1 MPKPIPSLRT
11 IVSRIAIDTTPLRES
26 RDLRRLIT
34 GGFISN
40 IGTQAALVALPFQL
54 YDESHSALAVGMLGA
69 AELVPLITMALLGGA
84 LADRVDR
91 RKLLLFDQI
100 GLVACSATLAALA
113 FSGWSPIA
121 MLYLIGALLAG
132 FGSVQNVARGA
143 IVPNLI
149 APERLRSALAL
160 NYGLQSLSLVI
171 GPGLGG
177 LVIAAGG
184 VGTAYAID
192 AISCFALVF
201 AVIEMAPQPPGHTT
215 FKADGATA
223 DVEVV
228 DVGADTGTVAAD
240 ARPAAEAPNP
250 TTTSA
255 PEPQES
261 IGRSIADGLRFVR
274 SKPALLGSFAIDL
287 SAMTFGMPRTL
298 FPVMAVSIYHAGASG
313 TGLLYAAV
321 SAGSTV
327 AALTTGW
334 LARTRKLGIV
344 VIWAVV
350 AWGGA
355 IAIAGLAGSIW
366 IAAFML
372 AVAGAADSV
381 SAVCRSTI
389 NQTVTP
395 DIMRGRMSAV
405 FSLVVTSGPR
415 LGDIESGTVASLT
428 TTRFSVV
435 SGGVATIVAAGL
447 LAVSVPA
454 LARYDAEVAIA
465 EAEALER
472 DLAGGTPRTV

>member
-1 MPKPIPSLRT
+1 MLDSGVTTPEPQPKPTLR
-11 IVSRIAIDTTPLRES
+11 SRVAIDTTPLRES
-26 RDLRRLIT
+26 PDLRRLIL

-40 IGTQAALVALPFQL
+40 VGTQAALVALPFQL
-54 YDESHSALAVGMLGA
+54 YAETKSPFAVGMLGA
-69 AELVPLITMALLGGA
+69 AELVPLIVMSLLGGA

-91 RKLLLFDQI
+91 RRLLLLDQI
-100 GLVACSATLAALA
+100 GLVACSAALATLAFTDWTPL
-113 FSGWSPIA
+113 A
-121 MLYLIGALLAG
+121 MLYLLGALLAG

-143 IVPNLI
+143 IVPNLVEP
-149 APERLRSALAL
+149 ARLRSALAL
-160 NYGLQSLSLVI
+160 NYGLQSLTLVI
-171 GPGLGG
+171 GPGIGG

-184 VGTAYAID
+184 VGAAYAID
-192 AISCFALVF
+192 ALSCFALV
-201 AVIEMAPQPPGHTT
+201 AGVYRMNPQPPRVAGDD
-215 FKADGATA
+215 APGA
-223 DVEVV
+223 
-228 DVGADTGTVAAD
+228 
-240 ARPAAEAPNP
+240 
-250 TTTSA
+250 
-255 PEPQES
+255 ES
-261 IGRSIADGLRFVR
+261 IRGSIASGLRFVR

-334 LARTRKLGIV
+334 LAHTRKLGVV
-344 VIWAVV
+344 VIWAVI

-355 IAIAGLAGSIW
+355 IAVAGLAGSIW
-366 IAAFML
+366 IAAAML
-372 AVAGAADSV
+372 ALAGAADSV

-395 DIMRGRMSAV
+395 DAMRGRMSSV

-415 LGDIESGTVASLT
+415 LGDIEGGAVASLT

-435 SGGVATIVAAGL
+435 SGGVATIVAAAL
-447 LAVSVPA
+447 LAAAVPA
-454 LARYDAEVAIA
+454 LVQYDADVAVA

-472 DLAGGTPRTV
+472 ELAGAAIS